1 MHRRIERLKYS
12 DKIYK
17 QNDFQ
22 NLVTPTTDFLPYHFS
37 ELQNALKKCI
47 FAFFPCLQ
55 NKHINTLIIM
65 KHFPASELIINGDGS
80 IFHLHLKP
88 EQLADNVI
96 LVGDPGRVALVAA
109 YFDTQECSVSSR
121 EFNTITGTYKGKHIS
136 VISTGIGTDN
146 IDIVMNELDALS
158 NIDLETRTE
167 KKEFR
172 QLTIIRIGTS
182 GGMQPEI
189 PLGSFLIS
197 EKSIGF
203 DGMLNFYAGRDS
215 VSDLAFE
222 ESMKEQLNWNPQWAA
237 PYVVDADEELVK
249 RIGKNDMLLGT
260 TISANGF
267 YGPQGRVLRIDLADM
282 KINDKIENFRFGKY
296 KITNYEMEGSA
307 IAGLAK
313 LMGHKAMT
321 VCCIIANRRVEAA
334 NTDYKPY
341 IEKLVTTVL
350 DRI

>member
-1 MHRRIERLKYS
+1 
-12 DKIYK
+12 
-17 QNDFQ
+17 
-22 NLVTPTTDFLPYHFS
+22 
-37 ELQNALKKCI
+37 
-47 FAFFPCLQ
+47 
-55 NKHINTLIIM
+55 M
-65 KHFPASELIINGDGS
+65 KHFPPSELIVNADGS

-121 EFNTITGTYKGKHIS
+121 EFNTITGTYKGKRIS

-146 IDIVMNELDALS
+146 IDIVMNELDALA
-158 NIDLETRTE
+158 NIDLENRTE
-167 KKEFR
+167 KPQTR
-172 QLTIIRIGTS
+172 QLTIVRIGTS
-182 GGMQPEI
+182 GGMQPDI

-203 DGMLNFYAGRDS
+203 DGMLNFYAGRDA
-215 VSDLAFE
+215 VCDLEFE
-222 ESMKEQLNWNPQWAA
+222 KQMTSHLNWNPQLAA
-237 PYVVDADEELVK
+237 PYVVDADAELVN
-249 RIGKNDMLLGT
+249 RIGKDDMLRGV

-267 YGPQGRVLRIDLADM
+267 YGPQGRVLRLDLADM
-282 KINDKIENFRFGKY
+282 HLNDKIESFRFKNY

-313 LMGHKAMT
+313 MMGHKAMT

-341 IEKLVTTVL
+341 IEQLVTTVL

>member
-1 MHRRIERLKYS
+1 
-12 DKIYK
+12 
-17 QNDFQ
+17 
-22 NLVTPTTDFLPYHFS
+22 
-37 ELQNALKKCI
+37 
-47 FAFFPCLQ
+47 
-55 NKHINTLIIM
+55 M
-65 KHFPASELIINGDGS
+65 KHFPPSELIINNDGS

-96 LVGDPGRVALVAA
+96 LVGDPGRVALVAS
-109 YFDTQECSVSSR
+109 YFETKECSVSSR
-121 EFNTITGTYKGKHIS
+121 EFNTITGTYKGKRIS

-158 NIDLETRTE
+158 NIDFETRIE
-167 KKEFR
+167 KEKFR

-182 GGMQPEI
+182 GGMQPDI
-189 PLGSFLIS
+189 PLGSYIIS

-215 VSDLAFE
+215 VSDLEFE
-222 ESMKEQLNWNPQWAA
+222 ETMKKHLVWNKQLAA
-237 PYVVDADEELVK
+237 PYVVDNNEELIN
-249 RIGKNDMLLGT
+249 RIGQNDMIRGV

-267 YGPQGRVLRIDLADM
+267 YGPQGRVLRINLADM
-282 KINDKIENFRFGKY
+282 QLNDKIESFRYGKY

-307 IAGLAK
+307 IAGLSK

-321 VCCIIANRRVEAA
+321 VCCIIANRRVEEAI
-334 NTDYKPY
+334 TDYKPF

>member
-1 MHRRIERLKYS
+1 
-12 DKIYK
+12 
-17 QNDFQ
+17 
-22 NLVTPTTDFLPYHFS
+22 
-37 ELQNALKKCI
+37 
-47 FAFFPCLQ
+47 
-55 NKHINTLIIM
+55 M
-65 KHFPASELIINGDGS
+65 KHFPSSELIINSDGS

-96 LVGDPGRVALVAA
+96 LVGDPGRVALIAS
-109 YFDTQECSVSSR
+109 YFNSQECSVSSR
-121 EFNTITGTYKGKHIS
+121 EFNTITGIYKGKRIS

-146 IDIVMNELDALS
+146 IDIVMNEIDALS

-167 KKEFR
+167 KSEFR

-203 DGMLNFYAGRDS
+203 DGVLNFYAGRDS
-215 VSDLAFE
+215 ISDLAFE
-222 ESMKEQLNWNPQWAA
+222 EALKKHLVWNPQLAA
-237 PYVVDADEELVK
+237 PYVVDNDTELIN
-249 RIGKNDMLLGT
+249 RIGQNDMLRGV

-282 KINDKIENFRFGKY
+282 QLNDKIESFRYGKY

-307 IAGLAK
+307 IAGLSK

-321 VCCIIANRRVEAA
+321 VCCIIANRRVEEAI
-334 NTDYKPY
+334 TDYKPY
-341 IEKLVTTVL
+341 VKTLVKKVL

>member
-1 MHRRIERLKYS
+1 
-12 DKIYK
+12 
-17 QNDFQ
+17 
-22 NLVTPTTDFLPYHFS
+22 
-37 ELQNALKKCI
+37 
-47 FAFFPCLQ
+47 
-55 NKHINTLIIM
+55 M
-65 KHFPASELIINGDGS
+65 KHFQPSELIINSDGS
-80 IFHLHLKP
+80 IFHLHIKP

-121 EFNTITGTYKGKHIS
+121 EFNTITGVYKGKRIS

-158 NIDLETRTE
+158 NINLDTRME
-167 KKEFR
+167 KPDFR

-182 GGMQPEI
+182 GGMQQEI

-203 DGMLNFYAGRDS
+203 DGVLNFYAGRDS
-215 VSDLAFE
+215 VSDLEFE
-222 ESMKEQLNWNPQWAA
+222 ASMKKQLDWNPQFAA
-237 PYVVDADEELVK
+237 PYVVDADTELIN
-249 RIGKNDMLLGT
+249 RIGKDDMLRGV

-267 YGPQGRVLRIDLADM
+267 YGPQGRVLRINLADM
-282 KINDKIENFRFGKY
+282 NLNDKIESFRYGKY

-307 IAGLAK
+307 IAGLSK

-321 VCCIIANRRVEAA
+321 VCCIIANRRAEAA
-334 NTDYKPY
+334 TTDYKPY
-341 IEKLVTTVL
+341 IEKLVKTVL

>member
-1 MHRRIERLKYS
+1 
-12 DKIYK
+12 
-17 QNDFQ
+17 
-22 NLVTPTTDFLPYHFS
+22 
-37 ELQNALKKCI
+37 
-47 FAFFPCLQ
+47 
-55 NKHINTLIIM
+55 M
-65 KHFPASELIINGDGS
+65 KHFPPSELILNSDGS

-96 LVGDPGRVALVAA
+96 LVGDPGRVALVAE

-121 EFNTITGTYKGKHIS
+121 EFNTITGTYKGKRIS

-158 NIDLETRTE
+158 NIDLENRTE
-167 KKEFR
+167 KKDFR

-203 DGMLNFYAGRDS
+203 DGMLNFYAGRDG
-215 VSDLAFE
+215 VSDLTFE
-222 ESMKEQLNWNPQWAA
+222 KTLKEQLDWNPQLAA
-237 PYVVDADEELVK
+237 PYVVDADDELIQ
-249 RIGKNDMLLGT
+249 RIGKDDMLRGV

-282 KINDKIENFRFGKY
+282 HLNDKIERFRYGKY

-350 DRI
+350 NRI

>member
-1 MHRRIERLKYS
+1 
-12 DKIYK
+12 
-17 QNDFQ
+17 
-22 NLVTPTTDFLPYHFS
+22 
-37 ELQNALKKCI
+37 
-47 FAFFPCLQ
+47 
-55 NKHINTLIIM
+55 M
-65 KHFPASELIINGDGS
+65 KHFAPSELIINSDGS
-80 IFHLHLKP
+80 IFHLHIKP

-96 LVGDPGRVALVAA
+96 LVGDPGRVELVAA

-121 EFNTITGTYKGKHIS
+121 EFNTITGTYKGKRIS

-146 IDIVMNELDALS
+146 IDIVMNEIDALS
-158 NIDLETRTE
+158 NIDLLTRIE
-167 KKEFR
+167 KAEFR
-172 QLTIIRIGTS
+172 QLTIVRIGTS
-182 GGMQPEI
+182 GGMQPDI

-203 DGMLNFYAGRDS
+203 DGMLNFYAGRDT
-215 VSDLAFE
+215 VSDLHFE
-222 ESMKEQLNWNPQWAA
+222 EAMKKHLNWNAQWAA
-237 PYVVDADEELVK
+237 PYVVDADTELVN
-249 RIGKNDMLLGT
+249 RIGKDDMLRGV

-267 YGPQGRVLRIDLADM
+267 YGPQGRVLRIDLAEKD
-282 KINDKIENFRFGKY
+282 INDKIESFRFDQY